1 MKPLTIKYRPVPL
14 LPFSLSVSRLIPECW
29 PEVTE
34 KQLSAFE
41 KLAAGRISVV
51 RFIATMFGVSPW
63 LVRRFSEFENFCIVE
78 YLDFMQHPDGYLEQ
92 SANFGRTVTIPP
104 DELHSPVYY
113 CIEQIQKEQKN
124 D

>member
-1 MKPLTIKYRPVPL
+1 MTINYRPVPL
-14 LPFSLSVSRLIPECW
+14 LPLFLTVTRTIPESW

-34 KQLSAFE
+34 KQLAAFE
-41 KLAAGRISVV
+41 KLASGRISVV
-51 RFIATMFGVSPW
+51 RFIASMFGVSPW

-78 YLDFMQHPDGYLEQ
+78 YLDFMQHPEGYLQ
-92 SANFGRTVTIPP
+92 QAAHFARAATIPP

-113 CIEQIQKEQKN
+113 CIEQIQTKQKN

>member
-1 MKPLTIKYRPVPL
+1 MKSLTINYNPVPL
-14 LPFSLSVSRLIPECW
+14 LPFFLTVTRTIPESW
-29 PEVTE
+29 SEVTE
-34 KQLSAFE
+34 KQLAAFE

-51 RFIATMFGVSPW
+51 RFIANMFGVSPW

-78 YLDFMQHPDGYLEQ
+78 YLDFMKHPEGYLQQ
-92 SANFGRTVTIPP
+92 SAHFGRAATIAP

-113 CIEQIQKEQKN
+113 CIEQIQSKKKN